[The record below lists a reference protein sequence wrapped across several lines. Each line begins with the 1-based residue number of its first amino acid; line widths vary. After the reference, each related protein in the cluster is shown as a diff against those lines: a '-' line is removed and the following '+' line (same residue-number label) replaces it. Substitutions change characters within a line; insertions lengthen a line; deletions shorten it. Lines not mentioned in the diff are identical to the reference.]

1 MKITLARSIL
11 LTLLLMIGLQVGA
24 VTPTSRKINV
34 DKTDGL
40 VRIDKDGAY
49 IYEDTRTA
57 KNQASHLRI
66 GMANQPELTIDI
78 NGFVY
83 NFEDFYGTASAMSIG
98 YDYEYFFTESNGKLG
113 GQIGVS
119 VQYSSGNGRLVQ
131 NPPAESTPSVEKF
144 SFATIPLFLG
154 GVYRFEYSNKQWL
167 APYVAG
173 GAALV
178 GLAEKREDSKSISAT
193 GGVGFYGT
201 AGALLNVSIFDSETS
216 LTLDSEYGIGNLW
229 INLEFKYINVSAE
242 TFDYQNAF
250 VQGGMSFDF

>member
-1 MKITLARSIL
+1 MASFYLLALIFV
-11 LTLLLMIGLQVGA
+11 IGFSAGA
-24 VTPTSRKINV
+24 VVPASRKINV
-34 DKTDGL
+34 DKSDGL

-49 IYEDTRTA
+49 IYEDKRPT
-57 KNQASHLRI
+57 KSQASHLHI
-66 GMANQPELTIDI
+66 GMANQPDLTIDI
-78 NGFVY
+78 NGFIY

-98 YDYEYFFTESNGKLG
+98 YDYEYFFSESNGKLG

-119 VQYSSGNGRLVQ
+119 LQYSSGNGRLVQ

-154 GVYRFEYSNKQWL
+154 GVYRFEYSNRQWL

-178 GLAEKREDSKSISAT
+178 GLAEKREDSNSISTT
-193 GGVGFYGT
+193 GGFGFYGT
-201 AGALLNVSIFDSETS
+201 AGALLNVSIFDRETS